1 MPAHGQRGRAWTQ
14 RAVPGPD
21 ESAACTGDRCRP
33 RVGASGQLLPKIGG
47 VLGTVTT
54 GEASWSM

>member
-1 MPAHGQRGRAWTQ
+1 MDAACGAR
-14 RAVPGPD
+14 PD

-54 GEASWSM
+54 GEASWTM